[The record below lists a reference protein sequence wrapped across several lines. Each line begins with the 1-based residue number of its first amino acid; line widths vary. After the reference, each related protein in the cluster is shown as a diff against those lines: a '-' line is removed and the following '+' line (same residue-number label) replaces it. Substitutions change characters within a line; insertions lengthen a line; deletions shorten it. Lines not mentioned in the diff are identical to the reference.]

1 MSAPAIAREQANRA
15 ARSTTV
21 DRVGRAGFAALGTTY
36 LLIGWIAGQLALG
49 SRPSGKA
56 DQRGAFQ
63 ALARQPYGRV
73 LLVVLVVGLLGYVVY
88 LAVTAVWGEPDEPKP
103 GPQRLAV
110 RAGTAARALG
120 YLVVSY
126 AALTVIIQ
134 KRSSAGSGS
143 GAGLIGKPYGRWLIG
158 LIGIGL
164 VAGGLAL
171 AVTGMMRRFEKHL
184 KTGQMTMSTR
194 KVVSALGV
202 VGTVARGLAFALT
215 GAFFVHAAWIF
226 DPQEAQGLDAS
237 LRDLLRHT
245 GGRTALAAIA
255 VGLLVFGLF
264 CWCEARWRRTGRES
278 QAQ

>member
-1 MSAPAIAREQANRA
+1 MTAAAVAHEQADRA

-36 LLIGWIAGQLALG
+36 LLIGWIAAQLTWG

-73 LLVVLVVGLLGYVVY
+73 LLVVLVVGLVGYVVY
-88 LAVTAVWGEPDEPKP
+88 LAVTAGWGEPDEPMP
-103 GPQRLAV
+103 GPQRVAV
-110 RAGTAARALG
+110 RAGSAARALG
-120 YLVVSY
+120 YVVVTY
-126 AALTVIIQ
+126 AAVTVLIQ

-158 LIGIGL
+158 LIGVGL
-164 VAGGLAL
+164 VVGGVAL
-171 AVTGMMRRFEKHL
+171 AVVGALRRFEQHL
-184 KTGQMTMSTR
+184 KTEQMSAPTR
-194 KVVSALGV
+194 TVVTVCGV

-215 GAFFVHAAWIF
+215 GVFFVHAAWVF

-237 LRDLLRHT
+237 LRDLLQHT
-245 GGRTALAAIA
+245 GGRTALALIA
-255 VGLLVFGLF
+255 FGLLVFGLF

-278 QAQ
+278 RTA